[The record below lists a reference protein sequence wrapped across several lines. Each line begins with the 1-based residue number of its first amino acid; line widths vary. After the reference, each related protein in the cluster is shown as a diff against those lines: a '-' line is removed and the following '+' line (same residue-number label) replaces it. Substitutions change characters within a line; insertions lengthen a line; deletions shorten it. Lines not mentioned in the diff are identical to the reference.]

1 MNKDVVLELIRM
13 APEGVSR
20 AAIAQLLGV
29 SRSSIS
35 VIVDDLIQAGLVLE
49 HGVGASRGGRRP
61 IVLQINP
68 DAGRVL
74 GIAIGAT
81 HALVILSDLRGGI
94 LAEASAALDIA
105 QPPQTYLDRVYA
117 LADHCL
123 ARTESTP
130 SCLSAIGVGVPGPVI
145 LDRGHVAAP
154 PIMPGWDSFAISQAL
169 KARWNTEIVLDNDA
183 NLGALGEYTY
193 GGGRGERNL
202 VYVKIGTGIGCGI
215 LLDGMIYHGV
225 LGTAGEIGHVTIN
238 EDGPPCSCGNYGCLE
253 AMAGGCA
260 IAQRAEMAIRAGQQT
275 SLTALCHE
283 RALSVHDVVEAAHAG
298 DHLCQQLLSDAGRHV
313 GSALASL
320 INLLNPG
327 AILMGGGVTLAGE
340 LFLGA
345 VHQSVQERTMRP
357 ALRAVRLAPAALGS
371 RASAMGA
378 VALAITQTL
387 QTSTYLCQRRGV
399 RRPALPTDAYR
410 SSDLHPDVV
419 VTVKG

>member
-20 AAIAQLLGV
+20 AAIAQLLSM

-81 HALVILSDLRGGI
+81 HALVILSDLRGRI
-94 LAEASAALDIA
+94 LAEASAVLDIA
-105 QPPQTYLDRVYA
+105 QPPQTYLDQVYA

-123 ARTESTP
+123 AQTGSMP
-130 SCLSAIGVGVPGPVI
+130 GCLNAIGVGVPGPVI
-145 LDRGHVAAP
+145 RDRGHVAAP

-253 AMAGGCA
+253 AMAGGRA

-275 SLTALCHE
+275 SLSVLCHE
-283 RALSVHDVVEAAHAG
+283 RVITVRDVAEAAQAG
-298 DHLCQQLLSDAGRHV
+298 DHVCQQLLSDAGRHV

-327 AILMGGGVTLAGE
+327 VILIGGGVTYTGD
-340 LFLGA
+340 LFLRAINQA
-345 VHQSVQERTMRP
+345 VQDRTMRP
-357 ALRAVRLAPAALGS
+357 ALRAVRLAPAALGP

-387 QTSTYLCQRRGV
+387 QTSTYLYQRRGT
-399 RRPALPTDAYR
+399 RKPLLPTDAYR
-410 SSDLHPDVV
+410 SSDLHADAV
-419 VTVKG
+419 VTVDG

>member
-1 MNKDVVLELIRM
+1 MNKDVVLERIRM

-20 AAIAQLLGV
+20 AAIAQLLSM

-35 VIVDDLIQAGLVLE
+35 AIVDDLIQAGLVLE

-94 LAEASAALDIA
+94 LAEASAVLDIA
-105 QPPQTYLDRVYA
+105 QPPQTYLDQVYA
-117 LADHCL
+117 LADRCL
-123 ARTESTP
+123 AQTGSRP
-130 SCLSAIGVGVPGPVI
+130 GCLRAIGVGVPGPVI
-145 LDRGHVAAP
+145 RDRGHVAAP

-169 KARWNTEIVLDNDA
+169 KARWSTEIVLDNDA

-215 LLDGMIYHGV
+215 LLDGTIYRGV

-253 AMAGGCA
+253 AMAGGRA

-275 SLTALCHE
+275 SLAALCHE
-283 RALSVHDVVEAAHAG
+283 RAITVRDVAEAAQAG
-298 DHLCQQLLSDAGRHV
+298 DQVCQQLLSDAGRHV

-320 INLLNPG
+320 VNLLNPG
-327 AILMGGGVTLAGE
+327 VILIGGGVTYAGDR
-340 LFLGA
+340 FLSA
-345 VHQSVQERTMRP
+345 IDQAVQERTMRP
-357 ALRAVRLAPAALGS
+357 ALRAVRLAPAALGP

-387 QTSTYLCQRRGV
+387 QTSTNLYQRRGV
-399 RRPALPTDAYR
+399 RKSTLPTDTYR
-410 SSDLHPDVV
+410 SSYLHADAV
-419 VTVKG
+419 VTVEG

>member
-20 AAIAQLLGV
+20 AAIAQLLSM

-94 LAEASAALDIA
+94 LAEASAPLDIA
-105 QPPQTYLDRVYA
+105 QPPQAYLDQVYA
-117 LADHCL
+117 LADRCL
-123 ARTESTP
+123 SQTGSMP
-130 SCLSAIGVGVPGPVI
+130 GCLSAIGVGVPGPVI
-145 LDRGHVAAP
+145 RDRGHVAAP

-169 KARWNTEIVLDNDA
+169 KAHWSTEIVLDNDA

-215 LLDGMIYHGV
+215 LLDGTIYHGV
-225 LGTAGEIGHVTIN
+225 LGTAGEIGHVTIH

-253 AMAGGCA
+253 AMAGGRA

-275 SLTALCHE
+275 SLAALCYE
-283 RALSVHDVVEAAHAG
+283 RTITVRDVAEAAQAG
-298 DHLCQQLLSDAGRHV
+298 DHVCQQLLSDAGRHV

-327 AILMGGGVTLAGE
+327 VILIGGGVTYAGD
-340 LFLGA
+340 LFLRAINQA
-345 VHQSVQERTMRP
+345 VQDRTMRP
-357 ALRAVRLAPAALGS
+357 ALQAVRLAPAALGP

-387 QTSTYLCQRRGV
+387 QTSTYLCQRRGA
-399 RRPALPTDAYR
+399 RKSALPTDTYR
-410 SSDLHPDVV
+410 SLELHADTT
-419 VTVKG
+419 VTVEG